1 VSEPVRVLYVGGLS
15 HSGSTVVAR
24 VLGEVEGLFAAGEA
38 YALSERIANG
48 DRCGC
53 GELLAECPFWSAVL
67 RSAFPDGDA
76 LPRLRTER
84 RWIHGRTLPSLVAG
98 RDRDRL
104 GAYRADLVRLYRA
117 IAAESGCRVVVDSSK
132 SPTYAY
138 ILDRTPEVELRGVH
152 LVRDPRATSYSWSVD
167 PHFHRTRG
175 PAFGARW
182 TLWNLEL
189 EALAA
194 RRPGRFVRL
203 RLEDFVREP
212 VAETRRVLSVVGAED
227 AELPFVD
234 GRSVRL
240 PGHHMVEGHSSRFD
254 TGVVPI
260 RASTTWERALSP
272 RRELSAALLATP
284 LQLLYGYP
292 LLRRASLSSRKRR
305 VRGEAR

>member
-1 VSEPVRVLYVGGLS
+1 VRVLYIAGLP
-15 HSGSTVVAR
+15 HSGSTVLAR
-24 VLGEVEGLFAAGEA
+24 VLGEVEGLFAAGEV
-38 YALSERIANG
+38 YALSERITNG

-53 GELLAECPFWSAVL
+53 GELLGECPFWTAVL
-67 RSAFPDGDA
+67 RRAFPDGDA
-76 LPRLRTER
+76 LPRVRTER
-84 RWIHGRTLPSLVAG
+84 RWIKGRTLAPLALG
-98 RDRDRL
+98 RDRGRL
-104 GAYRADLVRLYRA
+104 RAYRRDLERLYRA

-138 ILDRTPEVELRGVH
+138 ILEGVRGLELSVVH
-152 LVRDPRATSYSWSVD
+152 LLRDPRATSYSWSVD

-194 RRPGRFVRL
+194 RRRGRFVRL
-203 RLEDFVREP
+203 RLEDFVEDP
-212 VAETRRVLSVVGAED
+212 VARTRRVLRLVGAED

-234 GRSVRL
+234 GSARL
-240 PGHHMVEGHSSRFD
+240 PGHHMVEGHASRFD

-260 RASTTWERALSP
+260 RASATWRERLSP
-272 RRELSAALLATP
+272 RRELTTSLLASP

-292 LLRRASLSSRKRR
+292 LVRRP
-305 VRGEAR
+305 